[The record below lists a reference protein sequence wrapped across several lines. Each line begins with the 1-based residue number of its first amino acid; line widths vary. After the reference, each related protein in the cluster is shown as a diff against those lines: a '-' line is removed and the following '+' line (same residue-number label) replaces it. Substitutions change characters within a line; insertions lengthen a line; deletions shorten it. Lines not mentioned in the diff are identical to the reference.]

1 MSAVLEP
8 PAMLAELAQ
17 VLGDADFVAH
27 PLEMLRAWAEAC
39 AGAVALDARYHVV
52 EGNGDG
58 GGNGA
63 ALTELESLA
72 LALAAY
78 HGQVRNRDLRAR
90 APDLSAETV
99 RLCLVG
105 LCARGLLVRRGRN
118 RGSYYTVEGSLDVG
132 APL

>member
-17 VLGDADFVAH
+17 VLGDEDFVAH

-78 HGQVRNRDLRAR
+78 HGRLRNADLRAR

-118 RGSYYTVEGSLDVG
+118 RGACYALPGG
-132 APL
+132 AP